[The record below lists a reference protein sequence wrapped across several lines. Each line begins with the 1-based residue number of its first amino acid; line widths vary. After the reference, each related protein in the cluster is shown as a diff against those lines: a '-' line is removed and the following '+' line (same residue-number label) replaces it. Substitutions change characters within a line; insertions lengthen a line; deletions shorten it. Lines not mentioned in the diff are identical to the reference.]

1 MAATNLSRSLNPRK
15 ALIFRITH
23 RDNLPWL
30 LANGL
35 HCRSAVEQDPG
46 FVTIGNRDLIGRRA
60 TREVPTPPGGTLSDY
75 APFYFTPASPMLL
88 NIVTGRGVPIQH
100 KEDILVLVCSLP
112 RLQDMGVAFVF
123 TDRHAYLPLAR
134 FSNQLEDLPA
144 FIPWSLLQAQDF
156 SRDPEDPEKA
166 ERYQAEALVHHYLP
180 ASALLGIGTYT
191 DDINAAVTAQVAAH
205 GLHLKVVT
213 RPNWFFP

>member
-1 MAATNLSRSLNPRK
+1 MATDLSRSLNPRK

-35 HCRSAVEQDPG
+35 YCRSAVEQAPD
-46 FVTIGNRDLIGRRA
+46 FVTIGNRELIGRRA
-60 TREVPTPPGGTLSDY
+60 TREIPVPPGGTLSDY
-75 APFYFTPASPMLL
+75 VPFYFTPASPMLL
-88 NIVTGRGVPIQH
+88 NIVTGRGVPVQR

-112 RLQDMGVAFVF
+112 RLQEVGASFVF

-134 FSNQLEDLPA
+134 FSSRPEDVAEL
-144 FIPWSLLQAQDF
+144 IPWPLLQAQDF
-156 SRDPEDPEKA
+156 RRDPEDPEKT

-191 DDINAAVTAQVAAH
+191 DDINAAASAQVAAN